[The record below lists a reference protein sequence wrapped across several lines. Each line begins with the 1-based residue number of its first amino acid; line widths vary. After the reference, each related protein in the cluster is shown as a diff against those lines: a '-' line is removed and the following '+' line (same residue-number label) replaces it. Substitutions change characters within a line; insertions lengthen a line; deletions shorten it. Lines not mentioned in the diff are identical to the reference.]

1 MTTACPSAPRE
12 GTTLLPDYGLA
23 SVALAGLLAG
33 LVFILDSLTPRGIPV
48 WVLYLIPLILTH
60 QMPYFWAPSTLAGCC
75 AGMTFLA
82 YFISP
87 NLVEVPPWIPLLN
100 RVVGIVIFSIIAYA
114 IVQQKR
120 MTHDLIKAT
129 RLEVEHEALKLRER
143 LLAKNAEDLQDLYD
157 NAPCGYHSLDPE
169 GLIIAMNQT
178 ELDWL
183 GYTAQELIG
192 RKHFIELI
200 ALDRVERFKEQFAI
214 VMKQGHV
221 NGLEFDIVK
230 KNGAQFP
237 VILSATA
244 VSDAEGQFVSSRAT
258 LVDIT
263 DRKRADDLLR
273 MSHER
278 LESDVKDR
286 TEELQSRTS
295 GWSRS

>member
-1 MTTACPSAPRE
+1 MTIAGQSEPRD
-12 GTTLLPDYGLA
+12 GTTLRPDYGLA
-23 SVALAGLLAG
+23 SVALAGLLIG

-48 WVLYLIPLILTH
+48 WVLYLVPLILTH
-60 QMPYFWAPSTLAGCC
+60 QMPSLWAPSILAGCC
-75 AGMTFLA
+75 AGLTFLA

-87 NLVEVPPWIPLLN
+87 DLTEVPPWIPLLN
-100 RVVGIVIFSIIAYA
+100 RTVGVAIFSIVAYA

-120 MTHDLIKAT
+120 MTHELIKAT

-183 GYTAQELIG
+183 GYTRHELIG
-192 RKHFIELI
+192 RKHFVELMP
-200 ALDRVERFKEQFAI
+200 LDSVERFKEQFTT
-214 VMKQGHV
+214 VMQQGHI
-221 NGLEFDIVK
+221 NGLELEIVRR
-230 KNGAQFP
+230 NGTKFP

-244 VSDAEGQFVSSRAT
+244 ITDAEGQFIASRST

-273 MSHER
+273 KSHER
-278 LESDVKDR
+278 LEADVK
-286 TEELQSRTS
+286 
-295 GWSRS
+295 RSN